1 MTISRTRFDILTDA
15 SGDFID
21 TGPPM
26 MGLITQVAYVKGTLT
41 ASTDFKLE
49 CINSGVKV
57 LDWNAD
63 GANNWSRIP
72 KVEAYDT
79 GGSPTGETSFF
90 TIAGDRLRLTVN
102 QSATDTGLKSGTLY
116 VWCGE

>member
-1 MTISRTRFDILTDA
+1 MSISRTRFDIVTDTG
-15 SGDFID
+15 GDFID

-26 MGLITQVAYVKGTLT
+26 MGLITQVAFTKNTLT

-49 CINSGVKV
+49 CINSGVTI
-57 LDWNAD
+57 LDWNTDA
-63 GANNWSRIP
+63 ANNWSRIP

-79 GGSPTGETSFF
+79 GGTATGETSFF
-90 TIAGDRLRLTVN
+90 SIAGDRLRLTVN
-102 QSATDTGLKSGTLY
+102 QSATDTGVKSGTLY